1 MKPLLQPR
9 SLFTLIAVV
18 VVVVGLAITLNA
30 LSTAG
35 QPIPPAVQ
43 APLPAPV
50 ISNIT
55 AAEYVESFI
64 EGHAPHLLL
73 DVRLPDEFASGH
85 IAGSINIPVQVL
97 AQRLEELPRDRPIV
111 IYCRSGNRSAQA
123 ARILA
128 EVGFTDLYDLGGI
141 IDWTAAGY
149 PIQ

>member
-1 MKPLLQPR
+1 MKLLLQPR
-9 SLFTLIAVV
+9 SLFTLVAVAIV
-18 VVVVGLAITLNA
+18 AGGLAITLNT

-35 QPIPPAVQ
+35 QPISPAAQ
-43 APLPAPV
+43 APLPAPI

-55 AAEYVESFI
+55 AAEYLERFT
-64 EGHAPHLLL
+64 ERGAPHMLL

-85 IAGSINIPVQVL
+85 IAGSVNIPVQVL

-123 ARILA
+123 ARMLA
-128 EVGFTDLYDLGGI
+128 EVGFTDLYDLGGV
-141 IDWTAAGY
+141 IDWRAAGY

>member
-9 SLFTLIAVV
+9 SLFVFVAVAIV
-18 VVVVGLAITLNA
+18 AGGLAITWNT

-35 QPIPPAVQ
+35 QPISPAAQ
-43 APLPAPV
+43 ATVPAPV
-50 ISNIT
+50 ISNI
-55 AAEYVESFI
+55 AASEYVQRFT
-64 EGHAPHLLL
+64 EGQVPHVLL

-97 AQRLEELPRDRPIV
+97 AQHLEELPRDRPIV

-128 EVGFTDLYDLGGI
+128 EVGFTNLYDLGGI

>member
-1 MKPLLQPR
+1 MKPLLQSR
-9 SLFTLIAVV
+9 SLLLIIAAAVIV
-18 VVVVGLAITLNA
+18 GGLAITLNT

-35 QPIPPAVQ
+35 QPISPAAP

-50 ISNIT
+50 ISGIT
-55 AAEYVESFI
+55 AVEYVERFMN
-64 EGHAPHLLL
+64 GDVPHTLL

-85 IAGSINIPVQVL
+85 IADSINIPVQVL
-97 AQRLEELPRDRPIV
+97 AQRLEELPRNQPIV

-123 ARILA
+123 ARLLA
-128 EVGFTDLYDLGGI
+128 AAGFTNLYDLGGI

>member
-1 MKPLLQPR
+1 MKLLLQPR
-9 SLFTLIAVV
+9 SLFTLVAVAIV
-18 VVVVGLAITLNA
+18 AGGLAITLNT

-35 QPIPPAVQ
+35 QPISPAAQV
-43 APLPAPV
+43 PLPAPI

-55 AAEYVESFI
+55 AAEYLERFT
-64 EGHAPHLLL
+64 ERGAPHMLL

-85 IAGSINIPVQVL
+85 IAGSVNIPVQVL
-97 AQRLEELPRDRPIV
+97 AQRLQELPRDRPIV

-123 ARILA
+123 ARMLA

-141 IDWTAAGY
+141 IDWRAAGY